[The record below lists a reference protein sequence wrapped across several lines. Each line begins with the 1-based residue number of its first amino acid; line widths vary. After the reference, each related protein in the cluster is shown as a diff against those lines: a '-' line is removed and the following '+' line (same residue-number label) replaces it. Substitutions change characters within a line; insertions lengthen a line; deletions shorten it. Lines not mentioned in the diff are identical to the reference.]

1 MKKIVSLPPVPR
13 VGILFDAQNLYC
25 AHKYGYG
32 RLDYRV
38 ALREALCDRM
48 LHVAKAYVVTHPK
61 FPLAAQQFIH
71 TLLRSGIHC
80 YTKECE
86 INKSGDP
93 VKANLDIEL
102 AIDATQLLLS
112 KDVNTL
118 VIASGDGDFKPL
130 IDLGH
135 SLGKKIEIM
144 GYKKLISR
152 HLVHSADRI
161 FYLDDE
167 RFSIK
172 KVA

>member
-1 MKKIVSLPPVPR
+1 MNTQDLLPPVPR

-25 AHKYGYG
+25 ANKQGYG

-38 ALREALCDRM
+38 ALRAALRNRI

-61 FPLAAQQFIH
+61 FPLASHEFTS
-71 TLLRSGIHC
+71 TLMRAGIHC

-86 INKSGDP
+86 LNRQGNPI
-93 VKANLDIEL
+93 KANLDIEL

-112 KDVNTL
+112 NDIHAL
-118 VIASGDGDFKPL
+118 VIVSGDGDFKPL

-144 GYKKLISR
+144 GYRKLISR
-152 HLVHSADRI
+152 HLIESADKVT
-161 FYLDDE
+161 YLDSNY
-167 RFSIK
+167 FSIK
-172 KVA
+172 KAA